1 MKSNGSC
8 HGGAWEVKLGRWSA
22 SVMFPE
28 GSGCQD
34 LAWLEKAMVNTGQG
48 RGEAFM
54 EGSSG
59 KDQGGKDVNCCY
71 CFSRIQANAMT
82 FHFFFFLSLC
92 SRKLRG
98 CFYCFRQA
106 WQMSG
111 NVQFSVLFQK
121 EDQRTDP
128 CIFFRRIL
136 SAVSQHW
143 LPRQPFFIVKCS
155 AVGVS
160 CWTFPMLGMRMAYGP
175 SSTFFFSGAS
185 SRTQC
190 PNKCKEVLCVFSDV
204 DLLFLFVLLPY
215 CHVSGCSLLGVQS
228 VSQ

>member
-1 MKSNGSC
+1 MVREGHGQHWLGTWGSL
-8 HGGAWEVKLGRWSA
+8 HGRI
-22 SVMFPE
+22 FRE
-28 GSGCQD
+28 GSGRKRCE
-34 LAWLEKAMVNTGQG
+34 LLLLLFKNL
-48 RGEAFM
+48 
-54 EGSSG
+54 G
-59 KDQGGKDVNCCY
+59 KRYDI
-71 CFSRIQANAMT
+71 S
-82 FHFFFFLSLC
+82 FFFFLSLC